1 MDEGETSSKP
11 CAAKRGLFVGL
22 EKKMF
27 QSEEK
32 SGSYHRRLE
41 ELSRLTGELAHEIK
55 NPLSTI
61 KVNLKLI
68 AEELEEFKASV
79 SVKNFVTGDDQRFG
93 RLLRKMTVIQKEA
106 DRLEQILSGFLRYV
120 GKTELQPAT
129 VDINE
134 LVGDM
139 IDFYSPQAYAHS
151 ITVRQ
156 TLHNGP
162 LHCKAD
168 AGMLKQVILNLFIN
182 AQQAMLGGGELMVR
196 TAKEKQGAVVQIS
209 DTGTGITAEKLPHI
223 FEPYHSFKPN
233 GSGLGLATA
242 KKIIDAHNGNISVD
256 SAPSKGTLFTIKLPL
271 LTED

>member
-1 MDEGETSSKP
+1 
-11 CAAKRGLFVGL
+11 
-22 EKKMF
+22 MF

-32 SGSYHRRLE
+32 SGSCHGQLE

-68 AEELEEFKASV
+68 SEELEEFKAAAGG
-79 SVKNFVTGDDQRFG
+79 KNSLTGDDQRVG

-106 DRLEQILSGFLRYV
+106 DRLEQILNGFLRYV
-120 GKTELQPAT
+120 GKTELQPAI

-151 ITVRQ
+151 ITIRQ
-156 TLHNGP
+156 GLYNEA
-162 LHCKAD
+162 LRCNAD

-182 AQQAMLGGGELMVR
+182 AQQAMTGGGELMIR
-196 TAKEKQGAVVQIS
+196 TAKEKQNAVIQIS
-209 DTGTGITAEKLPHI
+209 DTGSGIAAEKLAHI

-242 KKIIDAHNGNISVD
+242 KKIIDVHHGDISVD
-256 SAPSKGTLFTIKLPL
+256 STVGTGTLFTIKLPL
-271 LTED
+271 LAKD